1 MDKPTPS
8 PYATLI
14 YSRTSQL
21 EINRMGFYF
30 FRLSLI
36 TKINQKDAH
45 EVLIMICLALSCSE
59 EALASFSDFW

>member
-14 YSRTSQL
+14 YSKTSQL

-36 TKINQKDAH
+36 TKINQKSGH

>member
-14 YSRTSQL
+14 YSKTCQL
-21 EINRMGFYF
+21 
-30 FRLSLI
+30 
-36 TKINQKDAH
+36 KINCIYIIFLKTFFNEKNQSKAAH

>member
-14 YSRTSQL
+14 YSKTSQL

-30 FRLSLI
+30 SLMI
-36 TKINQKDAH
+36 KINQKAAH
-45 EVLIMICLALSCSE
+45 VVKKLWQVLVISG
-59 EALASFSDFW
+59 DF